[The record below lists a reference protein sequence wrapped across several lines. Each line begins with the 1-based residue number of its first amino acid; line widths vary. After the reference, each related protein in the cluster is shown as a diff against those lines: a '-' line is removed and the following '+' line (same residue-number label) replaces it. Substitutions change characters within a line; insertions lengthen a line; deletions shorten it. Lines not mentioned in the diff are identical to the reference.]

1 MHLLLINSYKIR
13 LTGTYAFKRVVQGIN
28 NGEWQMKHNE
38 VQELVI
44 NLGKVSSTLHS
55 SFHLAQIY
63 LVGPVQHPWERS
75 FHHLISTCPT
85 KDTQT
90 EFSQHQNF
98 LLTRGSV
105 SPSRGCSDSTCE
117 HLQRANS
124 QALNLIALN
133 LISL

>member
-44 NLGKVSSTLHS
+44 NLGKVSSNLHS

-63 LVGPVQHPWERS
+63 LVGPVQHPWERL
-75 FHHLISTCPT
+75 FHL
-85 KDTQT
+85 
-90 EFSQHQNF
+90 HQGHQAWIWQSF
-98 LLTRGSV
+98 LLTRGSG
-105 SPSRGCSDSTCE
+105 SQSRSCSDSTYE
-117 HLQRANS
+117 YLQPANS
-124 QALNLIALN
+124 QTLNLSCSFSTRRVHIV
-133 LISL
+133 